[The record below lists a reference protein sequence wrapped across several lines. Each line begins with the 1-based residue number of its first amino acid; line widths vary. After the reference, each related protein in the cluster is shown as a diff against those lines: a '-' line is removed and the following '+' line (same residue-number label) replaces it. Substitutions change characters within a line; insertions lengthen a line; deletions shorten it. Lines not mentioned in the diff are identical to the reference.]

1 VGNSVVLL
9 KGQRIYQLDLFR
21 FLAALSVVFYHYFF
35 RGQAADNL
43 SGLHFYEFGTYFKY
57 GNLGV
62 DLFFIISGFVIAMSI
77 SDLSISN
84 FVISRIVRLYPAYW
98 FGVLFT
104 FIVVYFFGMPH
115 FNATL
120 NQFFINLTML
130 EGFLHVKYVDGVYWT
145 LSVELR
151 FYFLVILVLTIQ
163 KFLKNSMEYTVMAW
177 LALSTLYVFTSHFY
191 FMKLANLFLILEW
204 APYFIAGIVFLKIY
218 KNASK
223 FYHYIFLALC
233 LSLSIY
239 NAINRISE
247 NEVHYHLKFSPYI
260 IGLVILFFYLVMLL
274 VTSNKL
280 GFLNSKKWVAYGA
293 LTYPLYLIHQNVGYI
308 IFNHFGDVMNKY
320 VEVFATIC
328 LMLLISFAVNRW
340 LEIPLSKWL
349 KTKLIGLK
357 ENYIIAKN

>member
-1 VGNSVVLL
+1 ML

-35 RGQAADNL
+35 RGQAADDL

-77 SDLSISN
+77 SDLSVSN

-104 FIVVYFFGMPH
+104 FLVVYFFGMPH
-115 FNATL
+115 FNATV
-120 NQFFINLTML
+120 NQFLINLTML
-130 EGFLHVKYVDGVYWT
+130 EGFLHVKYLDGVYWT

-151 FYFLVILVLTIQ
+151 FYFLVIVLLVVRKYFKRSFEIG
-163 KFLKNSMEYTVMAW
+163 VIAW
-177 LALSTLYVFTSHFY
+177 LLLSIFY
-191 FMKLANLFLILEW
+191 AFNAHTPLIKLLNLFFILEW
-204 APYFIAGIVFLKIY
+204 SPYFIAGIMFLMVYEKTAKY
-218 KNASK
+218 
-223 FYHYIFLALC
+223 YHYLFLVLC
-233 LSLSIY
+233 LLLSII
-239 NAINRISE
+239 NAIYRISE
-247 NEVHYHLKFSPYI
+247 NEMHYHLAFSPYV
-260 IGLVILFFYLVMLL
+260 IGLVILFFYILMFL

-280 GFLNSKKWVAYGA
+280 GFLNSKKWLAYGA

-328 LMLLISFAVNRW
+328 SMLLISFAVNRW

-349 KTKLIGLK
+349 KAKLKGLK
-357 ENYIIAKN
+357 ESYIIAKN